1 VNLAQL
7 QERIVYLP
15 LLPQRWRPFVMQ
27 QVRALSSISD
37 KVIKEFVWQ
46 LQSVCQVF
54 VTLFLLAQ
62 R

>member
-1 VNLAQL
+1 
-7 QERIVYLP
+7 LP

-27 QVRALSSISD
+27 QVRVRNFISD

-46 LQSVCQVF
+46 LQSVYLVF
-54 VTLFLLAQ
+54 VTLFQLAQ

>member
-7 QERIVYLP
+7 QEKIVYLP
-15 LLPQRWRPFVMQ
+15 LPPQRWLRCVMQ
-27 QVRALSSISD
+27 QVRAPSSISD

-46 LQSVCQVF
+46 LQSDYQVF

>member
-1 VNLAQL
+1 
-7 QERIVYLP
+7 
-15 LLPQRWRPFVMQ
+15 LLRCVMQ
-27 QVRALSSISD
+27 LVRVRNFISD

-46 LQSVCQVF
+46 LQSAYQVF